1 MLQCRLVLYALRFA
15 KERKGAKMQPDSNK
29 PRSYV
34 GLKQSTEAVRLGLAQ
49 KAFIAIDADEHLSV
63 PFLELCSQCGVP
75 VEKVDTKAKLGKI
88 FGINVPAAVAVEL
101 K

>member
-1 MLQCRLVLYALRFA
+1 MH
-15 KERKGAKMQPDSNK
+15 PDATL

-34 GLKQSTEAVRLGLAQ
+34 GLKQSTEAVLKGLVR
-49 KAFIAIDADEHLSV
+49 KAYIAKDADSHVCLPFEALCTEH
-63 PFLELCSQCGVP
+63 GVL
-75 VEKVDTKAKLGKI
+75 VEKVETKAKLGKA